1 MIEVKQVIL
10 VRKDLK
16 MSRGKIAS
24 QASHSCMKVF
34 FDELYKFSR
43 TRLNY
48 KTVAQN
54 GDIVDSSSFYDVV
67 DLNNCYLLRKKPYFD
82 EYING
87 AFKKAVLAVDSEE
100 ELKKYY
106 EIAKDKDINCSIIL
120 DSGKTEFNNIPTYTA
135 VAIGP
140 WEATEIDRITGH
152 LKLL

>member
-10 VRKDLK
+10 IRKDLK
-16 MSRGKIAS
+16 MGKGKIAS
-24 QASHSCMKVF
+24 QASHACMKVF
-34 FDELYKFSR
+34 FDELYKFSH

-48 KTVAQN
+48 KTVVEN
-54 GDIVDSSSFYDVV
+54 GIIVDSSSFYDVV
-67 DLNNCYLLRKKPYFD
+67 DLNNCYLLRKKSYFD

-87 AFKKAVLAVDSEE
+87 AFKKVVLAVNSEE

-106 EIAKDKDINCSIIL
+106 EIAKEKDINCSIIL
-120 DSGKTEFNNIPTYTA
+120 DSGKTEFDNVPTYTS

-140 WEATEIDRITGH
+140 WEAKEIDKITGH